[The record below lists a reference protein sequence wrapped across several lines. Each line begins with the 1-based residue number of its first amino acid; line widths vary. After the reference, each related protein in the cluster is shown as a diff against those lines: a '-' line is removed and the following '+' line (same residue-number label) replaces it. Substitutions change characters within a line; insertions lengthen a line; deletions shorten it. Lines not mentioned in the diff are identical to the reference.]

1 MTVAGACWVQA
12 KFAKQSGVEIIPVVV
27 QGGGWQASGWLGLLT
42 AGSLWTPMHDEAT
55 FESNVRVLHGQIEQ
69 LQRQSSVSAGD
80 MGDDADECV
89 APTTV
94 LHEATEELARLR
106 NDLVPVTA
114 GARPG
119 GGGGGGTAEFV
130 TADATQPAT
139 IPAGV
144 PKLPVRFQSSEQ
156 IRTLTDLVLS
166 TDSSDMALSRVGFFG
181 MGGACRFGLW
191 HSVAC
196 MCALVVC
203 AAGVADGATV
213 AVSRH
218 RENHD
223 RCRDCEE

>member
-1 MTVAGACWVQA
+1 M
-12 KFAKQSGVEIIPVVV
+12 
-27 QGGGWQASGWLGLLT
+27 
-42 AGSLWTPMHDEAT
+42 
-55 FESNVRVLHGQIEQ
+55 RVLHGQIEQ

-80 MGDDADECV
+80 MGDDDDECV

-114 GARPG
+114 GARP
-119 GGGGGGTAEFV
+119 GGGGGTAEFV

-166 TDSSDMALSRVGFFG
+166 TDSSEMALSRVGFFG
-181 MGGACRFGLW
+181 MGGACRTFGIRLR
-191 HSVAC
+191 AC
-196 MCALVVC
+196 VPWSCAQRAWLT
-203 AAGVADGATV
+203 A
-213 AVSRH
+213 R
-218 RENHD
+218 RWL
-223 RCRDCEE
+223 